1 MTEFVPTEKGQT
13 IRYPSTAQLCIDS
26 ADRDNLA
33 TTGPFD
39 FNITRTYNLLNGYF
53 TRLSATEVM
62 VDWAEP
68 NVQTG
73 VNNTFQVTISSTA
86 YNVTVPQG
94 FYTVKEILDAL
105 VVLLNAAGTGRT
117 FSIVNTNGQVS
128 LNVDSGTYSI
138 GVGQLAEQLFA
149 FSVITSSTLSKR
161 ITEPDMRIYRY
172 FDITSSQL
180 TYAQDVKDSATNR
193 TVVDTLCRIYLAYDE
208 SPSYDA
214 YNFPILLGYKATS
227 FRRAFPFPKQI
238 KWSNNLPVGNLSF
251 QVFGNI
257 TRDGITTNAI
267 IPFISFNTNWCLTLQ
282 VSEV

>member
-26 ADRDNLA
+26 ADRDNFS
-33 TTGPFD
+33 TGGPFD
-39 FNITRTYNLLNGYF
+39 FTITRNYNLLNGYF
-53 TRLSATEVM
+53 TRLVSTEVM

-73 VNNTFQVTISSTA
+73 VNDTFSVTISSTA
-86 YNVTVPQG
+86 YPVTVPQG
-94 FYTVKEILDAL
+94 FYTVKEILDTL
-105 VVLLNAAGTGRT
+105 VALLNVAATPSV
-117 FSIVNTNGQVS
+117 FSIVNTNGQIS
-128 LNVDSGTYSI
+128 LNIASGTYSI
-138 GVGQLAEQLFA
+138 SVGQLAEQLFA
-149 FSVITSSTLSKR
+149 FSVIPTQSATKR
-161 ITEPDMRIYRY
+161 ITEPDMRLYRY
-172 FDITSSQL
+172 IDITSTQL

-208 SPSYDA
+208 SPSYDT
-214 YNFPILLGYKATS
+214 YGFPILLGYKATS

-238 KWSNNLPVGNLSF
+238 KWSNNIPIGNLSF

-267 IPFISFNTNWCLTLQ
+267 IPFKSFNTNWCLTLQ